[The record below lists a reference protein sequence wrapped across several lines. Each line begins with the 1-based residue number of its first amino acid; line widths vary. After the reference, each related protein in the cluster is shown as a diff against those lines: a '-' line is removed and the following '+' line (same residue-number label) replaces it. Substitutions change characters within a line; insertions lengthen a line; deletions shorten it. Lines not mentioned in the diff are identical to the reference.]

1 MNTADI
7 IEREMI
13 MKRFLRKGE
22 GYIYVLP
29 ALLFMLVFIF
39 YPIIYNLILSL
50 QDVTVVTLLSPH
62 KEFVGLRNYI
72 DVFKQREFWN
82 ALFLNCVF
90 TVVCIFFQ
98 FVGGFALAMVLKKA
112 VQHLGL

>member
-1 MNTADI
+1 
-7 IEREMI
+7 

-62 KEFVGLRNYI
+62 KEFVG
-72 DVFKQREFWN
+72 
-82 ALFLNCVF
+82 
-90 TVVCIFFQ
+90 
-98 FVGGFALAMVLKKA
+98 
-112 VQHLGL
+112 